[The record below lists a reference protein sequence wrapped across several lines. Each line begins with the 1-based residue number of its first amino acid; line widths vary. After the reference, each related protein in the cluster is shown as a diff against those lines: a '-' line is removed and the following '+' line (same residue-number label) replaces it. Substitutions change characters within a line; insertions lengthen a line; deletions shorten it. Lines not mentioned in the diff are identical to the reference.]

1 MQTLEIINVGEAPND
16 GTGDEHRTAFQKVN
30 ANFGKI
36 VEGFA
41 EVDSAIH
48 EVSNSAQAAADAA
61 QAAGDA
67 AQAAAQAAGAAIP
80 ASQKGELGGVAPL
93 NSEGKL
99 PEEYLPDEFIPV
111 DERGVAGGVATLGVD
126 GKVSPEQLPNAVD
139 AIPLAE
145 KGQAGGVATLDPD
158 GLVPAD
164 QLPPIPSG
172 PAVGTPNWWP
182 LRASVPAGQIPQDGQ
197 EVSRTTYPDLAAMV
211 IAGTLP
217 VVAEATWQSDPTQR
231 GKYTLGDGSTTIRVP
246 DLNGKSAGSL
256 GAVVRRGDGAMS
268 AGTGGLIQRD
278 ALQNITGGFET
289 RRLTGSGLAI
299 VVTPAAGSG
308 AMAIN
313 ESGPTRDRITSDST
327 TPAASAAVTF
337 DASRVARTADE
348 TRALNVTGIWTVH
361 AFGAVVNPGSAD
373 AAQLASD
380 YAVLNATVQS
390 LSGTVQTLSDSVQTL
405 SGQMAQ
411 AFGVNQSMQN
421 VGSGRAPNTN
431 YTNSTGRMIIVTVS
445 VTLTGANGRAI
456 AYLDDNL
463 AGDSFN
469 PTSAASLGIQLDV
482 PAGSSY
488 RIVPVA
494 ANITLWR
501 EYR

>member
-1 MQTLEIINVGEAPND
+1 MQTLQSINVGQAPND

-30 ANFGKI
+30 ANFDKI

-41 EVDSAIH
+41 EVDSAIN
-48 EVSNSAQAAADAA
+48 EASNSAQAAADAA
-61 QAAGDA
+61 QAA
-67 AQAAAQAAGAAIP
+67 AQAAGEAIP
-80 ASQKGELGGVAPL
+80 ASQKGEAGGVAPL
-93 NSEGKL
+93 DSEGKL

-158 GLVPAD
+158 GLVPAG

-182 LRASVPAGQIPQDGQ
+182 LRASIPAGQIPQDGQ
-197 EVSRTTYPDLAAMV
+197 EVSRATYPDLAAMV

-231 GKYTLGDGSTTIRVP
+231 GKYTLGDGSTTVRVP
-246 DLNGKSAGSL
+246 DLNGKSVGSL

-278 ALQNITGGFET
+278 ALQNITAAFEV
-289 RRLTGSGLAI
+289 RRYI
-299 VVTPAAGSG
+299 V
-308 AMAIN
+308 
-313 ESGPTRDRITSDST
+313 SGPTTLPIVAQAVTPGAANVSDGIGSARDRMDNIVGQISAPST
-327 TPAASAAVTF
+327 LVTI
-337 DASRVARTADE
+337 DASRVARTATE
-348 TRALNVTGIWTVH
+348 TRALNVTGVWTVH

-380 YAVLNATVQS
+380 YAVLNA
-390 LSGTVQTLSDSVQTL
+390 SVQTL
-405 SGQMAQ
+405 QGQIAQ
-411 AFGVNQSMQN
+411 AFGVGQQWFTYDVAERGGSN
-421 VGSGRAPNTN
+421 V
-431 YTNSTGRMIIVTVS
+431 YVNSTPQSILVNYQGQATAAGNMSLAVDGEVYDRVFWDGNS
-445 VTLTGANGRAI
+445 VGAAVGKTILVPSGSNYQIG
-456 AYLDDNL
+456 
-463 AGDSFN
+463 GSSFN
-469 PTSAASLGIQLDV
+469 RV
-482 PAGSSY
+482 K
-488 RIVPVA
+488 
-494 ANITLWR
+494 WR
-501 EYR
+501 EYRNIR

>member
-41 EVDSAIH
+41 EVDSAIN
-48 EVSNSAQAAADAA
+48 EASDSAQAAADAA
-61 QAAGDA
+61 QAAADA
-67 AQAAAQAAGAAIP
+67 AQAAAQAAGEAIP
-80 ASQKGELGGVAPL
+80 ASQKGEAGGVAPL
-93 NSEGKL
+93 DSEGKL

-182 LRASVPAGQIPQDGQ
+182 LRASIPAGQIPQDGQ
-197 EVSRTTYPDLAAMV
+197 TVSRAAYPDLTAMV
-211 IAGTLP
+211 LAGTLP

-246 DLNGKSAGSL
+246 DLNGMSSGSL

-278 ALQNITGGFET
+278 AMQGHHHANIRTVPVAIATGSSATILNPNDGGGF
-289 RRLTGSGLAI
+289 SG
-299 VVTPAAGSG
+299 
-308 AMAIN
+308 N
-313 ESGPTRDRITSDST
+313 DRVGDPSSDSSSG
-327 TPAASAAVTF
+327 TP
-337 DASRVARTADE
+337 RVAAE

-361 AFGAVVNPGSAD
+361 AFGAVVNPGSVD

-380 YAVLNATVQS
+380 YAVLNAA
-390 LSGTVQTLSDSVQTL
+390 VQTLQ
-405 SGQMAQ
+405 GQIAQ
-411 AFGVNQSMQN
+411 AFGVGQSYQD
-421 VGSGRAPNTN
+421 VTGSRAFDFTV
-431 YTNSTGRMIIVTVS
+431 YTNTTGRPIVIHIGFNLSASGIVEIQIRPSGSASWIPGSMFGWPSNVTNMS
-445 VTLTGANGRAI
+445 VMCVVAAGA
-456 AYLDDNL
+456 
-463 AGDSFN
+463 
-469 PTSAASLGIQLDV
+469 
-482 PAGSSY
+482 SY
-488 RIVPVA
+488 RMQKGGA
-494 ANITLWR
+494 ATINSVW